1 MFNLHLKKKGKV
13 PIEQNKWLLLW
24 FGWAERADDVQPT
37 KVKSQIQR
45 NATLVNR
52 TSQQTSRILL

>member
-1 MFNLHLKKKGKV
+1 M
-13 PIEQNKWLLLW
+13 LW